1 MLLSHSALL
10 YFGCKKGSVK
20 HLRDGSRAAATSKME
35 RFVIIVNGF
44 RHCISSGLSSTFLR
58 FTLKLVKIDILIYWK
73 IKQICRSCGRILC
86 ILFIS
91 REKFE
96 IKFRNGY
103 CFYCFW
109 HHWLKNVTNLANHL
123 HSPVLIKTIESF
135 ALLMIWINIRIEVTK
150 FSFLFLVIKV
160 IHNIYCITVI

>member
-20 HLRDGSRAAATSKME
+20 HLRDWSRPAATSKME

-44 RHCISSGLSSTFLR
+44 RHCISFGLSSTFLR

-73 IKQICRSCGRILC
+73 IKQICRSCGKILC

-91 REKFE
+91 RQKFE

-103 CFYCFW
+103 CFYCFS
-109 HHWLKNVTNLANHL
+109 HHWLKNVTNLANHPHL
-123 HSPVLIKTIESF
+123 PVLIKTMENF
-135 ALLMIWINIRIEVTK
+135 ALLMIWINIGSKWQNLV
-150 FSFLFLVIKV
+150 SFF
-160 IHNIYCITVI
+160 